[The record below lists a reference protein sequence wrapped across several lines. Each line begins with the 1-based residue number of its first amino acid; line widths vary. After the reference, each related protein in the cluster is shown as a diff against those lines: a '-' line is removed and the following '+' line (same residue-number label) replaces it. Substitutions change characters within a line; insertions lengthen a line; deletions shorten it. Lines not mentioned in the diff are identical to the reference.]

1 MFPRGNQVFLS
12 MLLQIAL
19 SSEIGH
25 LTGVSH
31 SELDRPLQT
40 NCIFEISFHDAK
52 NKCIALQQN
61 FSI

>member
-52 NKCIALQQN
+52 N
-61 FSI
+61 